1 MKKDLLLQN
10 QHEHHI
16 FDYFNLLIFVG
27 LAFRQPDLRSPY
39 EEGAFHATH
48 TGQQYYLWGEP
59 WLNPGSNQQQ
69 MVYLNGIEIGIS
81 VKLLA
86 FFRTDVDFM
95 EMKHEVMLDPC
106 SNPKLGC
113 IFKSEY
119 FLIFGYSLKISD
131 FAKHGPSYL
140 RMLLSTI
147 GESKGRMWGSRH
159 QIQSR
164 NERIWM
170 WHTCL

>member
-1 MKKDLLLQN
+1 MIHWKRVYSDSKIAIWAAWN
-10 QHEHHI
+10 H
-16 FDYFNLLIFVG
+16 YFNIEKPIGKMIISLQILWKRIFSFKTSMNITSLTTSTSLIFVG

-95 EMKHEVMLDPC
+95 EMKHEVMLDPMFK
-106 SNPKLGC
+106 PK
-113 IFKSEY
+113 
-119 FLIFGYSLKISD
+119 
-131 FAKHGPSYL
+131 A
-140 RMLLSTI
+140 RMYI
-147 GESKGRMWGSRH
+147 
-159 QIQSR
+159 
-164 NERIWM
+164 
-170 WHTCL
+170 